1 MSCLFLVAL
10 LILPMGWLYADGKPI
25 IISPLSH
32 TKPYMVAQLDNELY
46 FIFLLDSG
54 TEFGRN
60 GRHAIL
66 QLVGD
71 RAQQVAAT
79 IW

>member
-1 MSCLFLVAL
+1 
-10 LILPMGWLYADGKPI
+10 MGWLYADGKPVI
-25 IISPLSH
+25 LCPFCHIKSF
-32 TKPYMVAQLDNELY
+32 TDAQVDIELC
-46 FIFLLDSG
+46 FNFSFVSG

-71 RAQQVAAT
+71 RPQQVAAT